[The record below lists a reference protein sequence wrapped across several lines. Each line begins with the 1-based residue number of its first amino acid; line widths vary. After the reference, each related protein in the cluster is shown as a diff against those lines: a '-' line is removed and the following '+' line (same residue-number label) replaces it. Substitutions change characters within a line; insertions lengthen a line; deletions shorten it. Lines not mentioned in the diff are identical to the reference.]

1 MNKKE
6 KLDKKIQILNSMLKN
21 NKNFIEEMKKE
32 QEKNQD
38 VLNPYLNTNKNKKL
52 K

>member
-32 QEKNQD
+32 QEKKQD
-38 VLNPYLNTNKNKKL
+38 VLNPYLNTNKNKKI